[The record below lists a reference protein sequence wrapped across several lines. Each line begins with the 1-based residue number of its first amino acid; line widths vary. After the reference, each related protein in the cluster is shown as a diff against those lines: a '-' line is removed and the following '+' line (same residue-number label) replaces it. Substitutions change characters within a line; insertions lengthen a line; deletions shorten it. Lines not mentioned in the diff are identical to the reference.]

1 MTESSIFYT
10 EDLQL
15 NKLFFSA
22 GNSSHV
28 QYGKTGNWNFM
39 ERTLYCGVELFC
51 FQYQYCKT
59 FPLHCFLGWPCFIQF
74 DSVFQ
79 PLKIYTN
86 NNTDFC
92 LHSTYNIKS
101 KALVNQPALLRT
113 TAGGRCGK

>member
-1 MTESSIFYT
+1 
-10 EDLQL
+10 
-15 NKLFFSA
+15 
-22 GNSSHV
+22 
-28 QYGKTGNWNFM
+28 M
-39 ERTLYCGVELFC
+39 EREVIGTLWKGLYIAVLNCSVFNTSVA
-51 FQYQYCKT
+51 KT

-101 KALVNQPALLRT
+101 KALVHIPALLRA

>member
-1 MTESSIFYT
+1 
-10 EDLQL
+10 
-15 NKLFFSA
+15 
-22 GNSSHV
+22 
-28 QYGKTGNWNFM
+28 M
-39 ERTLYCGVELFC
+39 ERTIYCGVELFC
-51 FQYQYCKT
+51 FQYQCCKT

-101 KALVNQPALLRT
+101 KALANQPPLLRA
-113 TAGGRCGK
+113 TAGGRCGKKPIKGGGNYCSYQLYPGQIHACCEK